1 MSQPSV
7 SVVIPARDAEDT
19 LPRLLDSLARD
30 VKSAGHE
37 VIVVDNGSRD
47 ATAELAERSSAVTSV
62 IRRRRGAGPGA
73 ARNDGAK
80 AAAAPVIAFIDADC
94 YAAPG
99 WLQAGVAAIAQ
110 ADLVQG
116 QVLPDPAV
124 PLGPYD
130 RTLFVRR
137 ANGLFESA
145 NLFVRRDLV
154 MRVGGFPDGLES
166 EIGTGGDGAPFGED
180 VIFGWLARR
189 TGARSAFCA
198 DALAYHA
205 VRRREV
211 SGFVAERRRLELF
224 PRLAARV
231 PELREAFF
239 YRRVFLSPR
248 SAKYDLALLGAVL
261 AVLSTRR
268 LPLLAGVPYL
278 SDVVLSAKRWGR
290 RQCPGVAASEVV
302 ADTVGA
308 WALARGSIAA
318 RRVVL

>member
-19 LPRLLDSLARD
+19 LPRLLDSLSGEI
-30 VKSAGHE
+30 VSTGHE

-47 ATAELAERSSAVTSV
+47 ATAELAERAAAVTSV

-73 ARNDGAK
+73 ARNDGAA

-94 YAAPG
+94 RAAPG
-99 WLQAGVAAIAQ
+99 WLQAGLSAIADV
-110 ADLVQG
+110 DLVQG
-116 QVLPDPAV
+116 RVLPDPDV

-130 RTLFVRR
+130 RTLVVGR

-145 NLFVRRDLV
+145 NLFVRREVL
-154 MRVGGFPDGLES
+154 MRAGGFPAGLES
-166 EIGTGGDGAPFGED
+166 ETAPGLDGAPFGED

-189 TGARSAFCA
+189 TGARTAFCA
-198 DALAYHA
+198 EALVYHA
-205 VRRREV
+205 VRRRGA

-231 PELREAFF
+231 PELRQAFF

-248 SAKYDLALLGAVL
+248 SAKYDLALIGAGL
-261 AVLSTRR
+261 SVLSRR
-268 LPLLAGVPYL
+268 RVPLLAVAPYL
-278 SDVVLSAKRWGR
+278 HDVVLSAKRWGGR
-290 RQCPGVAASEVV
+290 RFPGVATSEVM

-308 WALARGSIAA
+308 WALARGSFAA
-318 RRVVL
+318 RQVVL